1 VRVSQLYVYPVK
13 GCRAIAV
20 DEVAVGALG
29 LEQDRRFAFLGADGR
44 AVTQRDQPLL
54 ATIRPTVAEGA
65 LRLDFGGLTEI
76 TIPLDRFT
84 GRTSVDVWG
93 TPMPA
98 RAVAADDAS
107 DYLGMRVALAMLG
120 GDARRSFADSKPV
133 LVTTLGMLSELDL
146 PGVGMERFRPNLV
159 LDGSERWRELRGRD
173 AALQY
178 VEPCSRCEVTTIDQA
193 SGARRGPEPLR
204 TLNERFAGN
213 FGVYCRVA
221 RSGRLRCGETLTA
234 A

>member
-1 VRVSQLYVYPVK
+1 V
-13 GCRAIAV
+13 
-20 DEVAVGALG
+20 
-29 LEQDRRFAFLGADGR
+29 
-44 AVTQRDQPLL
+44 
-54 ATIRPTVAEGA
+54 
-65 LRLDFGGLTEI
+65 
-76 TIPLDRFT
+76 
-84 GRTSVDVWG
+84 
-93 TPMPA
+93 
-98 RAVAADDAS
+98 
-107 DYLGMRVALAMLG
+107 
-120 GDARRSFADSKPV
+120 
-133 LVTTLGMLSELDL
+133 
-146 PGVGMERFRPNLV
+146 
-159 LDGSERWRELRGRD
+159 RWRELRGRD